1 MAESHPLSWLS
12 NVPLYVSVYMHPSLS
27 AHLLMDTRVAPTLA
41 TVNSAAM
48 NSEVHVSFQVCVFAF
63 SMVRNCWVTWQFYFQ
78 CFAAPL
84 DCYPWWLHQFTFP
97 PSVNKLSFLS
107 TSLSTLV
114 ICRLFE
120 DSHSD
125 RFVR

>member
-48 NSEVHVSFQVCVFAF
+48 NVGV
-63 SMVRNCWVTWQFYFQ
+63 
-78 CFAAPL
+78 
-84 DCYPWWLHQFTFP
+84 
-97 PSVNKLSFLS
+97 
-107 TSLSTLV
+107 
-114 ICRLFE
+114 RLFTLE
-120 DSHSD
+120 FSFFLDTCLGVELLDHIIVL
-125 RFVR
+125 FLVF